1 MKQIIN
7 KLLKPLNIEIH
18 GKGYLQAFAK
28 SEFKKD
34 AFQIQKEILN
44 NRDVKTIF
52 DIGANRGDVLQ
63 NYLNTFPNA
72 TIHCFEPFPTSF
84 LQLQERYLNNKR
96 VLLNQIAISNSVSKS
111 EMFVNSNVDTNS
123 LLKSVE
129 TGLTSDKQV
138 KNVSKIEVNTT
149 TIDEYCLKNNIHLI
163 DILKMDIQGGEYNA
177 LLGAESML
185 NSKSIDLIFTES
197 YFVKQYDNQPLFY
210 DIAQLLFNKEFFL
223 QDIYYPIYG
232 KGKLAWCDVIFIP
245 GK

>member
-1 MKQIIN
+1 MKKLIN

-18 GKGYLQAFAK
+18 GKGYLQSFAK

-34 AFQIQKEILN
+34 AFQIQKEILD
-44 NRDVKTIF
+44 NRDVKIIF

-72 TIHCFEPFPTSF
+72 IIHCFEPFPTTF
-84 LQLQERYLNNKR
+84 LQLQKRYPNNKR
-96 VLLNQIAISNSVSKS
+96 VILNQIAISNSVSKS

-123 LLKSVE
+123 LLKPIE

-138 KNVSKIEVNTT
+138 KNISKIEVKTT

-177 LLGAESML
+177 LLGAESLL
-185 NSKSIDLIFTES
+185 NRKSIALIFTES
-197 YFVKQYDNQPLFY
+197 YFVKQYDNQPLLY
-210 DIAQLLFNKEFFL
+210 DIAQLLFTKEYFL

-232 KGKLAWCDVIFIP
+232 KGKLAWCDVIFVP
-245 GK
+245 GD